1 MYNSFCL
8 GVEFMVARA
17 LPLTSFG
24 CLWFLDCT
32 ASLHKD
38 TGQFLETNLSLQSS
52 PYILG
57 LVWQISLR
65 HPALGLQMH
74 TIMPGIF
81 TLILKITSRSSY
93 LPGKYCTKLSFYPK
107 AHTLRGND
115 SLRVY
120 KLFIEHLLCARAL
133 N

>member
-1 MYNSFCL
+1 
-8 GVEFMVARA
+8 MVASA
-17 LPLTSFG
+17 LSLASSG
-24 CLWFLDCT
+24 CLWFLDCL

-38 TGQFLETNLSLQSS
+38 TGQFLEMNLSLQSS
-52 PYILG
+52 PYILR
-57 LVWQISLR
+57 LLWQISLR
-65 HPALGLQMH
+65 HPPDCLPALGLQMH

-81 TLILKITSRSSY
+81 TWILKITSRSSY
-93 LPGKYCTKLSFYPK
+93 LLDKHCTKLSFYPI
-107 AHTLRGND
+107 AHTLRGNN